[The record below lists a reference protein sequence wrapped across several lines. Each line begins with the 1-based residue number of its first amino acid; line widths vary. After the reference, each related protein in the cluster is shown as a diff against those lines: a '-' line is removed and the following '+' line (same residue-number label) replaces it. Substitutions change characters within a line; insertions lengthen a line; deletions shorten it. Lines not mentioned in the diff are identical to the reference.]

1 MQASS
6 SRIDIIAMGAS
17 WGGIDAYTR
26 VLGDLPPAFPAAI
39 LLVQHQRLESGNRL
53 AAVLQG
59 RTRMQVV
66 TPDDRQKIE
75 TGNVYVA
82 PPGYHMLV
90 DAEGCINYSLSA
102 PVHFCRPAIDE
113 LFFSAGHAFGA
124 RLMGVL
130 LTGANEDGA
139 AGLAY
144 IRHRGGLTVAQSPD
158 TAEAPVMPQSAIDMG
173 AAMEVLTLEKI
184 TKFLLQQVV
193 GLTHE

>member
-1 MQASS
+1 MRAPVAG
-6 SRIDIIAMGAS
+6 IDVVAMGAS
-17 WGGIDAYTR
+17 WGGIDAYSR
-26 VLGDLPPAFPAAI
+26 VLGGLPAKFPAAI

-59 RTRMQVV
+59 RTKLPVV
-66 TPDDRQKIE
+66 TADDKQKIE
-75 TGNVYVA
+75 AGHVYVA

-113 LFFSAGHAFGA
+113 LFFSAGHVFGD
-124 RLMGVL
+124 RLMGIL

-144 IRHRGGLTVAQSPD
+144 IRQRGGLTLAQSPE
-158 TAEAPVMPQSAIDMG
+158 TAEAPVMPQAAIDIQ
-173 AAMEVLTLEKI
+173 AAMEVLPLEQI
-184 TKFLLQQVV
+184 TKFMLKQVV
-193 GLTHE
+193 GLTDE

>member
-1 MQASS
+1 M
-6 SRIDIIAMGAS
+6 RTRPTNIDVVVMGAS

-26 VLGDLPPAFPAAI
+26 VLGALPERFPVAI

-59 RTRMQVV
+59 RTKLPVL
-66 TPDDRQKIE
+66 TPDDKQEVIA
-75 TGNVYVA
+75 GSVYVA
-82 PPGYHMLV
+82 PPGYHLLV
-90 DAEGCINYSLSA
+90 DGEGRVNYSLSP

-113 LFFSAGHAFGA
+113 LFFSAAHVYGA

-144 IRHRGGLTVAQSPD
+144 IRRRGGLTVAQMPA
-158 TAEAPVMPQSAIDMG
+158 TAEAPVMPQAAVDAG
-173 AAMEVLTLEKI
+173 AAMEVLSLEDI
-184 TKFLLQQVV
+184 AKFLVKHVV
-193 GLTHE
+193 G

>member
-1 MQASS
+1 MQAFSA
-6 SRIDIIAMGAS
+6 RTDIIAMGAS
-17 WGGIDAYTR
+17 WGGIDAYSK
-26 VLGDLPPAFPAAI
+26 VLGGLPVDFPAAV

-59 RTRMQVV
+59 RTRMQVM
-66 TPDDRQKIE
+66 TPDDRQRIE
-75 TGNVYVA
+75 AGRVYVA

-113 LFFSAGHAFGA
+113 LFFSAGHVFGS

-139 AGLAY
+139 AGLTY
-144 IRHRGGLTVAQSPD
+144 IRKRGGLTLAQSPES
-158 TAEAPVMPQSAIDMG
+158 AEAPVMPQSAIDMG

-184 TKFLLQQVV
+184 TKFMLKQVV
-193 GLTHE
+193 GKTDE